1 VTADALDNAKAAA
14 RGNDVSASLM
24 YGQIASVEALRDLTK
39 IGAGILAH
47 LKQQDDI
54 ELEVA
59 QEAVQLA
66 AILRG
71 SWNRAHR
78 GLPFG
83 TAPEGVWEYVAERA
97 IEWLNLTPST
107 GEQQ

>member
-1 VTADALDNAKAAA
+1 MTADALDSAKAAA
-14 RGNDVSASLM
+14 QGDDVSASLM
-24 YGQIASVEALRDLTK
+24 FGQIATVEALRDLTK

-59 QEAVQLA
+59 QEKHQLA
-66 AILRG
+66 AVLRA
-71 SWNRAHR
+71 SWTRAHR

-83 TAPEGVWEYVAERA
+83 SLPEDVWEYVAERA

-107 GEQQ
+107 GDPK